1 MATLTRGY
9 SFGATEQVTNA
20 KLHGLVDDGAV
31 SNIATADFQDASVT
45 NDKIAS
51 CSGAKFISL
60 ASTPA
65 GAGVIPAANLTSVA
79 QKGANSDI
87 TSLTGCTQITGMT
100 TALTTVQGGT
110 GSTAAANAASGV
122 VVLDASSKISAP
134 QLGAWVNKSASYG
147 AQQAATDGFVCVSGV
162 IGHVVSGYTDGSN
175 PPETIRVSSGDT
187 SSPGSKHGFSMPVK
201 KNDYWKVETGAATPT
216 IYWIPLGS

>member
-1 MATLTRGY
+1 MATNYPGSLDSY
-9 SFGATEQVTNA
+9 STKAASDT
-20 KLHGLVDDGAV
+20 
-31 SNIATADFQDASVT
+31 IAEGHINDPQDA
-45 NDKIAS
+45 IEAIE
-51 CSGAKFISL
+51 AKVGTG
-60 ASTPA
+60 ASTA
-65 GAGVIPAANLTSVA
+65 TDNTVLRGTGAG
-79 QKGANSDI
+79 
-87 TSLTGCTQITGMT
+87 T
-100 TALTTVQGGT
+100 TAFGQVD
-110 GSTAAANAASGV
+110 SGDV
-122 VVLDASSKISAP
+122 SAV
-134 QLGAWVNKSASYG
+134 LGAWVNKSASYG